1 MRQIDIETWPRR
13 EHFEVFSTF
22 ESPHFNLCANVDL
35 ASFLSFIRQEEISFN
50 LAIVYLITRTA
61 NLIPEFRYRI
71 RSGTVIEHEVVHP
84 STTIMGK
91 EDVFSFCSLE
101 YVEDFAEFTARAT
114 RKIEQVKKR
123 PRLLEED
130 QTRDDLLFM
139 TAIPW
144 VSFTGFMH
152 PIRLQPVDSIPRFAW
167 GKYFE
172 EGNRVKMPLS
182 VQGHHAV
189 MDGLH
194 AGRFY
199 TEIQESFQDPQVLLQ
214 RAA

>member
-1 MRQIDIETWPRR
+1 MRQIELENWPRR
-13 EHFEVFSTF
+13 EHFNLFRSF
-22 ESPHFNLCANVDL
+22 EFPHFNLCANVDL
-35 ASFLSFIRQEEISFN
+35 TNLYSFVKENKVSLN
-50 LAIVYLITRTA
+50 VAIVYLVTRAA
-61 NLIPEFRYRI
+61 NKVPEFRYRI

-91 EDVFSFCSLE
+91 DDVFSFCTLD
-101 YVEDFAEFTARAT
+101 YTTDFSQFLARAVE
-114 RKIEQVKKR
+114 KIESVQKR

-130 QTRDDLLFM
+130 QERDDLLFM

-144 VSFTGFMH
+144 VSFTSIMH
-152 PIRLQPVDSIPRFAW
+152 PMRLQPEDSVPRFAW

-172 EGNRVKMPLS
+172 EGGRIKMPLS

-199 TEIQESFQDPQVLLQ
+199 EEVQQTFYDPKAVIPSV
-214 RAA
+214 